1 MMQSLLN
8 MADSSAYAAAKGGL
22 VSLTRSMAGGP
33 QVGPSGFVMGRDENR
48 RFLGPH
54 QQRQMLDFLCAG
66 HRSPELGE
74 RSTAGSDEGSIYTI
88 FPRKY

>member
-1 MMQSLLN
+1 
-8 MADSSAYAAAKGGL
+8 
-22 VSLTRSMAGGP
+22 
-33 QVGPSGFVMGRDENR
+33 MGRDENR

-74 RSTAGSDEGSIYTI
+74 RSTAGSDEGSISTI
-88 FPRKY
+88 FPGKYWGQLAVTIRGSSRSFGTTDGVAAAEN